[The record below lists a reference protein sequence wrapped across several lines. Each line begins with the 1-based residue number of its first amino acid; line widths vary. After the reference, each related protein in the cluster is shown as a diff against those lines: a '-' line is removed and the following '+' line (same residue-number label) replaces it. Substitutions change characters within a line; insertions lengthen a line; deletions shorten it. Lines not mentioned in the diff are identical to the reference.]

1 MMKYEI
7 SIGLETHIMQKT
19 KTKMFCGCEYRY
31 GALPNIYV
39 CSICLG
45 YPGALPKINKYA
57 IELCCKAGLLLGCKI
72 NLLSY
77 WDRKNYF
84 YPDMS
89 KNYQITQNEFPL
101 CSGGEIDVNVQGNI
115 KKFKI
120 ERIHQE
126 ENAAKNIHING
137 TSYVDYNRAGTALM
151 EIVSTPCMHSADD
164 AIAYM
169 MEIKQI
175 MQYAGISDCDQEK
188 GQMRSDV
195 NISVRLSGKKE
206 LGSKVEIKNMNSFS
220 FIYDAINYEVD
231 RQINILESG
240 GTVYQETRGYDSER
254 GETFLQRSKEDAHD
268 YRYFPEPDL
277 LPLKID
283 SEQIKKWSDE
293 LPELP
298 SSRKIRYIKM
308 GLPEYDAKLLTA
320 SKEIADWFEETLNYT
335 EHIKSVSNFIM
346 TDITRLISQHN
357 LTITNS
363 KISPK
368 IFADIVNITQ
378 DGEISVSSARQLIEI
393 IFLEGGNPK
402 SIIVEKQ
409 MIQVSDNSALE
420 DWVDKAIEA
429 NLKPVEEYKNGNHTS
444 INFIIGQ
451 VMKISKGKANPAVVM
466 KLIKEKL
473 D

>member
-1 MMKYEI
+1 MKYEI

-19 KTKMFCGCEYRY
+19 KTKMFCGCEYQY

-45 YPGALPKINKYA
+45 YPGALPRINKKA

-72 NLLSY
+72 NSFSSF
-77 WDRKNYF
+77 DRKNYF

-101 CSGGEIDVNVQGNI
+101 CSGGEIEVNVHGNF

-126 ENAAKNIHING
+126 ENAAKNTHLNG
-137 TSYVDYNRAGTALM
+137 KSYIDYNRAGTALM

-169 MEIKQI
+169 TEIKQI

-195 NISVRLSGKKE
+195 NISVKLSSEKE

-220 FIYDAINYEVD
+220 FIYDAINYETE

-277 LPLKID
+277 LPLKINA
-283 SEQIKKWSDE
+283 EQIKRWSDE

-298 SSRKIRYIKM
+298 SFRKIRYIKM

-320 SKEIADWFEETLNYT
+320 SKEIADWFEETLKYT
-335 EHIKSVSNFIM
+335 DHVKPTSNFIM
-346 TDITRLISQHN
+346 TDIMRLVSEN
-357 LTITNS
+357 NVKITNS

-368 IFADIVNITQ
+368 KFAEIINTTQ
-378 DGEISVSSARQLIEI
+378 DGVISVSSARQIIELI
-393 IFLEGGNPK
+393 FADGGEPK
-402 SIIVEKQ
+402 SIIEEKQ
-409 MIQVSDNSALE
+409 MVQVSDNSALE
-420 DWVDKAIEA
+420 SWVDATIKA
-429 NLKPVEEYKNGNHTS
+429 NPKPVQEYKHGNNTS

-451 VMKISKGKANPAVVM
+451 VMKLSKGKANPSAVM
-466 KLIKEKL
+466 KLLKEKL